1 MPSWHSSPSKSISS
15 CTQISRSIKLKLDDL
30 KFFRTSNSMKLEIL
44 AVLEDKHNK
53 PVNQL
58 KLKLEKL

>member
-15 CTQISRSIKLKLDDL
+15 CIQISRSIKLKLDVL
-30 KFFRTSNSMKLEIL
+30 KFFGTSNSIELEIL
-44 AVLEDKHNK
+44 EILEYKHNR
-53 PVNQL
+53 PVYQL